1 MLFPGDVIQFGA
13 STRLYVLN
21 GPSEFDSGAV
31 KARLAASVAYVKPIS
46 SNSHPGVNQHVAPF
60 LKEQAITS
68 EMYTQH
74 SEPKESDEIPNQ
86 HRKLYDKIQVKKMKL
101 ANTQHEKQIL
111 SNKSVMMELSSGQA
125 KQLEYLET
133 REEHLLRELQE
144 LEETLRDHL
153 DQSGKT
159 NSSLKRSREN
169 EDVEYDDSDDDFYD
183 KTKRSHKN
191 NKEEQE
197 NIETVDGLISKG
209 LKLFSR
215 LKGEKERAKGT
226 ERKMLGIQ
234 RNLELAE
241 KNKGASDDFFF
252 LTNDFEIAKQEH
264 TKSLELVESIE
275 EEIKS
280 LAKVLTVVSPDTIV
294 DVDALFIGSK
304 TDYASFLKK
313 RDEAFRMP
321 PPMLPSKGATMNP
334 PPARKVYGPSKF

>member
-1 MLFPGDVIQFGA
+1 
-13 STRLYVLN
+13 
-21 GPSEFDSGAV
+21 
-31 KARLAASVAYVKPIS
+31 
-46 SNSHPGVNQHVAPF
+46 
-60 LKEQAITS
+60 
-68 EMYTQH
+68 MYTQH

-264 TKSLELVESIE
+264 TKSIEFVESIE
-275 EEIKS
+275 EELKS
-280 LAKVLTVVSPDTIV
+280 LAKVLTLVSPDTIV

-304 TDYASFLKK
+304 TDHASFLKK